1 MIVFV
6 KQIVIICRLFKG
18 NSSCQLISKLSAL
31 KYLKIYKVGTL
42 CKPYR
47 YLIKTMQ
54 WFTKGMYYLNTAL
67 K

>member
-18 NSSCQLISKLSAL
+18 KFSFQLTFKTSIL